1 MFFRFPPDARWNPDR
16 NAVEFGI
23 GVGDYESV
31 VRVSRRVFQI
41 LLPQASTP
49 ERCLEAYYL
58 QRNTARTHRRA
69 GGIALADW
77 TNFIS

>member
-1 MFFRFPPDARWNPDR
+1 
-16 NAVEFGI
+16 
-23 GVGDYESV
+23 
-31 VRVSRRVFQI
+31 VRVPRRVFQI